1 MRIALAQINS
11 QLGAFS
17 LNMKKI
23 LNFVEK
29 AKAQSAELIVFPEAA
44 IFGYHPVDLLER
56 PTVVDEQ
63 MRQLNLLHKGLPA
76 GVAVVVGAIVPNEK
90 KGKPYWNAAVWLE
103 KGKKM
108 RVFPKELLPT
118 YDVFDEG
125 RHIQPGRTEKNQ
137 LKWKGRNLL
146 ITICEDIWAW
156 PHKAAQKFSRY
167 EENPLTRIPK
177 SKKIDLVINL
187 SASPFAREKMVN
199 RMQVTSKTSSYF
211 RAPMLY
217 VNLVGA
223 QDELIFDG
231 ASFALDKKQNVIA
244 QCKRFEEDLV
254 VFDLDEKVKPSKVKV
269 ADPQETLKNALVL
282 GLRDFFS
289 KTGFKKAHLGLSGGV
304 DSALVACLAVE
315 ALGAENVQLVAMPG
329 PYSASDSLKWAKI
342 QAANL
347 GCKLIELSIVEPYS
361 KMKAELDRAFG
372 DSEFG
377 MMHENLQA
385 RLRGLM
391 LMSFANKENSLL
403 LSTSNKSEMAVGFS
417 TLYGDM
423 CGALAPIGDLLK
435 HQVYELCDYYN
446 RNGEVIPKG
455 VLTRAPS
462 AELRPNQKDAD
473 TLPEYSVLDQTVEN
487 LVEHYS
493 SAKSETDKWVLNA
506 LMRSEFKR
514 WQAPPILKVSNHAF
528 GRGRRFP
535 IAHNAIF

>member
-11 QLGAFS
+11 QLGSFS
-17 LNMKKI
+17 FNMKKI
-23 LNFVEK
+23 LSFVEK
-29 AKAQSAELIVFPEAA
+29 AKLQSAELVVFPEAA

-56 PTVVDEQ
+56 PSVVDEQ
-63 MRQLNLLHKGLPA
+63 MKQLALLHKSLPA
-76 GVAVVVGAIVPNEK
+76 GMAVVVGAIVPNEK

-103 KGKKM
+103 TGKKM

-137 LKWKGRNLL
+137 LRWKGRNILV
-146 ITICEDIWAW
+146 TICEDIWAW

-199 RMQVTSKTSSYF
+199 RMQVTGKTSSYF
-211 RAPMLY
+211 KAPMLY

-231 ASFALDKKQNVIA
+231 ASFALNKKQKVIA
-244 QCKRFEEDLV
+244 QCKRFQEDLV
-254 VFDLDEKVKPSKVKV
+254 VFDLEEKSTEVKTEKV
-269 ADPQETLKNALVL
+269 DERETLKNALVL
-282 GLRDFFS
+282 GLKDFFA

-315 ALGAENVQLVAMPG
+315 ALGAENVSLIAMPG
-329 PYSASDSLKWAKI
+329 PYSAGESLKWAKA
-342 QAANL
+342 QANNL
-347 GCKLIELSIVEPYS
+347 GCRLIELSIVEPYS
-361 KMKAELDRAFG
+361 KMKAELDKAFG

-391 LMSFANKENSLL
+391 LMAFANKENSLL

-435 HQVYELCDYYN
+435 HQVYELCEFYN
-446 RNGEVIPKG
+446 RGGEVIPKG

-462 AELRPNQKDAD
+462 AELGPNQKDAD
-473 TLPEYSVLDQTVEN
+473 RLPEYPVLDSTVEK
-487 LVEHYS
+487 LVENYS
-493 SAKSETDKWVLNA
+493 PAENKTDQWVLNA

-535 IAHNAIF
+535 IAHHAIF